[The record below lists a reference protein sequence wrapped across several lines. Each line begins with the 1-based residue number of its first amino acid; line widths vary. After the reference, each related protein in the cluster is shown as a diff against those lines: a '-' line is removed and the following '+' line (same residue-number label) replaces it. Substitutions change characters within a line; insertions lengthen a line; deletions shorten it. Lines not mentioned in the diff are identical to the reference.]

1 MMMIISMQHCK
12 VVDIIKMSWQDEV
25 KDSYVALPSHFSLQ
39 YQHTQFMYKKI

>member
-1 MMMIISMQHCK
+1 
-12 VVDIIKMSWQDEV
+12 MSWHDEI